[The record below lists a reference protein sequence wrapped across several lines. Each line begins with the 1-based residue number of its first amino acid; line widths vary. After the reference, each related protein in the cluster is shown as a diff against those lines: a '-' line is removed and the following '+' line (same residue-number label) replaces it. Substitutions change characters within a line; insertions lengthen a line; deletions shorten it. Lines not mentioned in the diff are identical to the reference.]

1 MSEETG
7 NKAIVRRRMRATR
20 EELFDAWTDQE
31 GMREWMCP
39 GDVVSADV
47 RLEPRVGGALH
58 ITMHSPSAI
67 YEHTGEF
74 RVVERPSKL
83 AFTWTADNMDGQVTL
98 VTVEFLEVSPN
109 GDGSHPDARAHSK
122 SRRARSLSKRL
133 DEDRQRPGTIPG
145 GPPCL
150 TFAIT
155 SKSRLPP
162 KPSILWSLPALDSR
176 RGGPPM

>member
-20 EELFDAWTDQE
+20 EELFDAWTDPE

-58 ITMHSPSAI
+58 ITMRSPSAI

-98 VTVEFLEVSPN
+98 VTVEFLEVSPTET
-109 GDGSHPDARAHSK
+109 DLILTHERIPKTDVR
-122 SRRARSLSKRL
+122 
-133 DEDRQRPGTIPG
+133 DRYQSGWTKIVN
-145 GPPCL
+145 
-150 TFAIT
+150 
-155 SKSRLPP
+155 
-162 KPSILWSLPALDSR
+162 ALEQYLVGR
-176 RGGPPM
+176 HA